1 MENQNLIEN
10 SKFYKSDR
18 ELDYSLK
25 KEKLQNELL
34 LLEEELEEASIIKKF
49 SLKLKIVDKKMQIDL
64 LELVIKEQK
73 ENEEK
78 LNMIKKDFILVE
90 GGSYFPSFTN
100 EEKEVFDIEVSKYP
114 ITQKFWKNFMEIT
127 PLSIIESAL
136 SDRKNIPKYLGDNK
150 PMLIFWWD
158 ALEFCNRLS
167 KFCNLK
173 PVYDLSNK
181 DKGMLKIIE
190 LDGKIVDPDEAN
202 FENTEG
208 FRLPLEI
215 EWEWF
220 ARGGQKALNEGTFDR
235 YFSNGFYFGIDRDY
249 DSDYESGSGEIYKIR
264 DVGQIRPNQLGIYDC
279 CKNFTEWC
287 YDTVITAGIE
297 AARKGD
303 FEVEEKTKIKN
314 GKIYVYNAKNNQD
327 YNRRI
332 RGGYDFELRLYSDL
346 YSEWYDKELGK
357 FVIKKS
363 IYSFISMFRVVR
375 SIKKIQKVSN
385 TLKNI
390 ENISSKKEFKNMVF
404 VKGGKYKPSF
414 LNEEKEVFD
423 IEVCKY
429 ITTQKMWLEVKE
441 YNSAK
446 YKGENKPIE
455 CIGFWRML
463 SYCNKLSVKY
473 GLEPVYDLSKS
484 EDEILMIR
492 QLNGKIVPLNEAN
505 FKDTEGFRLPT
516 EVEWEWFARGGQKAI
531 EEGTFDYT
539 YSGSNNIDEVAWY
552 RENGDCRKKEYR
564 YLDGIPDSFYGET
577 PDVGLK
583 KANQLG
589 LYDCSGNSTELVHDS
604 DDIDARGKDKLSMV
618 ERGGDVTN
626 EAGDCTVFKRYTG
639 NDGWTRRSGFVS
651 SSFRLVRTV

>member
-136 SDRKNIPKYLGDNK
+136 SDRKNIPKYIGDNK

-190 LDGKIVDPDEAN
+190 LDGKIVNPDEAN

-220 ARGGQKALNEGTFDR
+220 ARGGQKALNEGSFDR
-235 YFSNGFYFGIDRDY
+235 YFSNGFRFGIDRDY
-249 DSDYESGSGEIYKIR
+249 DPDYESGSGEIYKIR

-314 GKIYVYNAKNNQD
+314 GKIYVYKAKNNQD

-332 RGGYDFELRLYSDL
+332 RGGNDFEFRFYSDL

-363 IYSFISMFRVVR
+363 IYRFISMFRVVR
-375 SIKKIQKVSN
+375 SIKKIQKASN

-390 ENISSKKEFKNMVF
+390 ERISSKKEFKNMVF

-414 LNEEKEVFD
+414 LSEEKEVFD

-455 CIGFWRML
+455 CVGFWRIL
-463 SYCNKLSVKY
+463 SYCNKLSIKY
-473 GLEPVYDLSKS
+473 GLEPVYDLSKC

-516 EVEWEWFARGGQKAI
+516 EIEWEWFARGGQKAI
-531 EEGTFDYT
+531 DEETFDYT

-552 RENGDCRKKEYR
+552 RENGDCRKIENR
-564 YLDGIPDSFYGET
+564 YFDGIPDFFYGKT

-583 KANQLG
+583 KPNQLG
-589 LYDCSGNSTELVHDS
+589 LYDCSGNSTEVVHDIINVE
-604 DDIDARGKDKLSMV
+604 DKNKLSIV
-618 ERGGDVTN
+618 VRGGAVTN
-626 EAGDCTVFKRYTG
+626 EAGDCTVFKRY
-639 NDGWTRRSGFVS
+639 NDYWSGYVS

>member
-136 SDRKNIPKYLGDNK
+136 SDRKNIPKYIGDNK

-220 ARGGQKALNEGTFDR
+220 ARGGQKALNEGSFDR
-235 YFSNGFYFGIDRDY
+235 YFSNGFRFGIDRDY
-249 DSDYESGSGEIYKIR
+249 DPDYESGSGEIYKIR

-332 RGGYDFELRLYSDL
+332 RGGNDFEFRFYSDL

-357 FVIKKS
+357 FVIKKV
-363 IYSFISMFRVVR
+363 F
-375 SIKKIQKVSN
+375 
-385 TLKNI
+385 TLL
-390 ENISSKKEFKNMVF
+390 FQ
-404 VKGGKYKPSF
+404 
-414 LNEEKEVFD
+414 
-423 IEVCKY
+423 C
-429 ITTQKMWLEVKE
+429 LE
-441 YNSAK
+441 
-446 YKGENKPIE
+446 
-455 CIGFWRML
+455 L
-463 SYCNKLSVKY
+463 
-473 GLEPVYDLSKS
+473 
-484 EDEILMIR
+484 
-492 QLNGKIVPLNEAN
+492 
-505 FKDTEGFRLPT
+505 
-516 EVEWEWFARGGQKAI
+516 
-531 EEGTFDYT
+531 
-539 YSGSNNIDEVAWY
+539 
-552 RENGDCRKKEYR
+552 
-564 YLDGIPDSFYGET
+564 
-577 PDVGLK
+577 
-583 KANQLG
+583 
-589 LYDCSGNSTELVHDS
+589 
-604 DDIDARGKDKLSMV
+604 
-618 ERGGDVTN
+618 
-626 EAGDCTVFKRYTG
+626 
-639 NDGWTRRSGFVS
+639 
-651 SSFRLVRTV
+651 

>member
-10 SKFYKSDR
+10 NKFYKSDR
-18 ELDYSLK
+18 DVDYFLK

-34 LLEEELEEASIIKKF
+34 LLEEELKEASIIKKF

-100 EEKEVFDIEVSKYP
+100 EEKEVFDIEVCKYP

-136 SDRKNIPKYLGDNK
+136 SDRKNIPKYIGDNK

-190 LDGKIVDPDEAN
+190 LDGKIVNPDEAN

-287 YDTVITAGIE
+287 YDTVTATSIE
-297 AARKGD
+297 DQKRGD

-327 YNRRI
+327 YNRRT
-332 RGGYDFELRLYSDL
+332 RGGNDFEFRFYSYL

-375 SIKKIQKVSN
+375 SIKKLPKVLN
-385 TLKNI
+385 TEKNI
-390 ENISSKKEFKNMVF
+390 EKISPKKEFKNMVF

-414 LNEEKEVFD
+414 LSEEKEVFD

-455 CIGFWRML
+455 CVGFWRIL
-463 SYCNKLSVKY
+463 SYCNKLSIKY
-473 GLEPVYDLSKS
+473 GLEPVYDLSKC

-516 EVEWEWFARGGQKAI
+516 EVEWEWFARGGQKALD
-531 EEGTFDYT
+531 EGTFDYT

-552 RENGDCRKKEYR
+552 RENSGTQ
-564 YLDGIPDSFYGET
+564 IQ
-577 PDVGLK
+577 DVGLK
-583 KANQLG
+583 KPNQLG
-589 LYDCSGNSTELVHDS
+589 LYDCSGNVWEWCNDTSNSQKYRML
-604 DDIDARGKDKLSMV
+604 K
-618 ERGGDVTN
+618 GGSWYDYAKN
-626 EAGDCTVFKRYTG
+626 CTVL
-639 NDGWTRRSGFVS
+639 DRSSNRASAADSYVG
-651 SSFRLVRTV
+651 FRLVRTV

>member
-190 LDGKIVDPDEAN
+190 LDGKIVNPDEAN

-220 ARGGQKALNEGTFDR
+220 ARGGQKALNEGSFDR
-235 YFSNGFYFGIDRDY
+235 YFSNGFKFGIDRDY
-249 DSDYESGSGEIYKIR
+249 DSDCEYDNEYYLGELNEIR
-264 DVGQIRPNQLGIYDC
+264 DVGQIRSNQLGIYDY

-287 YDTVITAGIE
+287 YDSVITKDDSQCSGNCE
-297 AARKGD
+297 R
-303 FEVEEKTKIKN
+303 EVKEKSKIKN
-314 GKIYVYNAKNNQD
+314 GEIYVYNAKNSQE
-327 YNRRI
+327 YNRRK
-332 RGGYDFELRLYSDL
+332 RGGDSLEDRHYSHLYSRV
-346 YSEWYDKELGK
+346 YDKEFGK
-357 FVIKKS
+357 YILKKN
-363 IYSFISMFRVVR
+363 IYFFISMFRVVR
-375 SIKKIQKVSN
+375 SIKKLPKVLN
-385 TLKNI
+385 TEKNI
-390 ENISSKKEFKNMVF
+390 EKISPKKEFKNMVF

-414 LNEEKEVFD
+414 LSEEKEVFD

-455 CIGFWRML
+455 CVGFWRIL
-463 SYCNKLSVKY
+463 SYCNKLSIKY
-473 GLEPVYDLSKS
+473 GLEPVYDLSKC

-516 EVEWEWFARGGQKAI
+516 EVEWEWFARGGQKALD
-531 EEGTFDYT
+531 EGTFDYT

-552 RENGDCRKKEYR
+552 RENGDCRKNQSGYFHGK
-564 YLDGIPDSFYGET
+564 T

-589 LYDCSGNSTELVHDS
+589 LYDSSGNSIEIVHDFN
-604 DDIDARGKDKLSMV
+604 DIDVKGKDKLSIIV
-618 ERGGDVTN
+618 RGGNVVN
-626 EAGDCTVFKRYTG
+626 EAEDCTVFKRYTG
-639 NDGWTRRSGFVS
+639 NDGWTLRSGYVS

>member
-10 SKFYKSDR
+10 NKFYKSDR
-18 ELDYSLK
+18 DVDYFLK

-34 LLEEELEEASIIKKF
+34 LLEEELKEASIIKKF

-332 RGGYDFELRLYSDL
+332 RGGNDFEFRFYSNL

-375 SIKKIQKVSN
+375 SIKKLPKVLN
-385 TLKNI
+385 TEKNI
-390 ENISSKKEFKNMVF
+390 EKISPKKEFKNMVF

-414 LNEEKEVFD
+414 LSEEKEVFD

-463 SYCNKLSVKY
+463 TYCNKLSVKY

-531 EEGTFDYT
+531 DEGTFDYT

-552 RENGDCRKKEYR
+552 RENGDCRKIENR
-564 YLDGIPDSFYGET
+564 YFDGIPDSFYGKT

-583 KANQLG
+583 KPNQLG
-589 LYDCSGNSTELVHDS
+589 LYDCSGNSTEVVHDIINVE
-604 DDIDARGKDKLSMV
+604 DKNKLSIV
-618 ERGGDVTN
+618 VRGGAVTN
-626 EAGDCTVFKRYTG
+626 EAGDCTVFKRY
-639 NDGWTRRSGFVS
+639 NDYWSGYVS

>member
-190 LDGKIVDPDEAN
+190 LDGKIVNPDEAN

-279 CKNFTEWC
+279 CKNVTEWC
-287 YDTVITAGIE
+287 YDTVTATSIE
-297 AARKGD
+297 DRKRGD

-332 RGGYDFELRLYSDL
+332 RGGDDFEVRFYSYL

-375 SIKKIQKVSN
+375 SIKKLPKVVN
-385 TLKNI
+385 TEKNI
-390 ENISSKKEFKNMVF
+390 EKISPKKEFKNMVF

-414 LNEEKEVFD
+414 LSEEKEVFD

-446 YKGENKPIE
+446 YKGENKPIG
-455 CIGFWRML
+455 CVGFWRIL
-463 SYCNKLSVKY
+463 SYCNKLSIKY
-473 GLEPVYDLSKS
+473 GLEPVYDLSKC

-531 EEGTFDYT
+531 DEGTFDYT

-552 RENGDCRKKEYR
+552 TENSGTQ
-564 YLDGIPDSFYGET
+564 IQ
-577 PDVGLK
+577 DVGLK
-583 KANQLG
+583 KPNQLG
-589 LYDCSGNSTELVHDS
+589 LYDCSGNVWEWCNDTSNSPKYRML
-604 DDIDARGKDKLSMV
+604 K
-618 ERGGDVTN
+618 GGSWYDYAKN
-626 EAGDCTVFKRYTG
+626 CTVLE
-639 NDGWTRRSGFVS
+639 RSSNQASATDSYVG
-651 SSFRLVRTV
+651 FRLVRTV

>member
-190 LDGKIVDPDEAN
+190 LDGKIVNPDEAN

-220 ARGGQKALNEGTFDR
+220 ARGGQKALNEGSFDR
-235 YFSNGFYFGIDRDY
+235 YFSNGFSFGIDRDY

-363 IYSFISMFRVVR
+363 IYRFISMFRVVR
-375 SIKKIQKVSN
+375 SIKKIQKASN

-390 ENISSKKEFKNMVF
+390 ERISPKKEFKNMVF

-414 LNEEKEVFD
+414 LSEEKEVFD

-446 YKGENKPIE
+446 YKGENKPIG
-455 CIGFWRML
+455 CVGFWRIL
-463 SYCNKLSVKY
+463 SYCNKLSIKY
-473 GLEPVYDLSKS
+473 GLEPVYDLSKC

-531 EEGTFDYT
+531 DEGTFDYT

-564 YLDGIPDSFYGET
+564 YLDGIPYFFYGET

-589 LYDCSGNSTELVHDS
+589 LYDCSGNSTEVVHDIINVE
-604 DDIDARGKDKLSMV
+604 DKNKLSIV
-618 ERGGDVTN
+618 VRGGAVTN
-626 EAGDCTVFKRYTG
+626 EAEDCTVFKRY
-639 NDGWTRRSGFVS
+639 NDGTRGSGYVS

>member
-100 EEKEVFDIEVSKYP
+100 EEKEAFDIEVSKYP

-181 DKGMLKIIE
+181 DIGMLKIIE
-190 LDGKIVDPDEAN
+190 LDGKIVNPDEAN

-220 ARGGQKALNEGTFDR
+220 ARGGQKALNEGSFDR
-235 YFSNGFYFGIDRDY
+235 YFSNGFRFGIDRDY
-249 DSDYESGSGEIYKIR
+249 DSDYESGSGELDKIR
-264 DVGQIRPNQLGIYDC
+264 DIGQIRPNQLGIYDC

-332 RGGYDFELRLYSDL
+332 RGGNDFEFRFYSNL

-363 IYSFISMFRVVR
+363 IYSFISMFRIVR
-375 SIKKIQKVSN
+375 SIKKLPKVLN
-385 TLKNI
+385 TEKNI
-390 ENISSKKEFKNMVF
+390 ERISSKKEFKNMVF

-414 LNEEKEVFD
+414 LSEEKEVFD

-455 CIGFWRML
+455 CVGFWRIL

-492 QLNGKIVPLNEAN
+492 QLNGEIVPLNEAN

-516 EVEWEWFARGGQKAI
+516 EVEWEWFARGGQKALD
-531 EEGTFDYT
+531 EGTFDYT

-552 RENGDCRKKEYR
+552 TENSGTQ
-564 YLDGIPDSFYGET
+564 IQ
-577 PDVGLK
+577 DVGLK
-583 KANQLG
+583 KPNQLG
-589 LYDCSGNSTELVHDS
+589 LYDCSGNVWEWCNDTSNSPKYRMLKGGSYCEYAEYSAVFYRYSNRATNADS
-604 DDIDARGKDKLSMV
+604 YVG
-618 ERGGDVTN
+618 
-626 EAGDCTVFKRYTG
+626 
-639 NDGWTRRSGFVS
+639 
-651 SSFRLVRTV
+651 FRLVRTV

>member
-190 LDGKIVDPDEAN
+190 LDGKIVNPDEAN

-220 ARGGQKALNEGTFDR
+220 ARGGQKALNEGSFDR
-235 YFSNGFYFGIDRDY
+235 YFSNGFRFGIDRDY

-287 YDTVITAGIE
+287 YDTVTATSIE
-297 AARKGD
+297 DKKRGD

-332 RGGYDFELRLYSDL
+332 RGGNDFEFRFYSDL

-375 SIKKIQKVSN
+375 SIKKLPKVLN
-385 TLKNI
+385 TEKNI
-390 ENISSKKEFKNMVF
+390 EKISPKKEFKNMVF

-455 CIGFWRML
+455 CVGFWRIL
-463 SYCNKLSVKY
+463 SYCNKLSIKY

-516 EVEWEWFARGGQKAI
+516 EVEWEWFARGGQKALD
-531 EEGTFDYT
+531 EGTFDYT

-552 RENGDCRKKEYR
+552 TENSGSQ
-564 YLDGIPDSFYGET
+564 IQ
-577 PDVGLK
+577 DVGLK
-583 KANQLG
+583 KPNQLG
-589 LYDCSGNSTELVHDS
+589 LYDCSGNVWEWCYDTSNSSKSRMLKGGSYYEYAEYSAVLYRHSCQGTYPS
-604 DDIDARGKDKLSMV
+604 ID
-618 ERGGDVTN
+618 
-626 EAGDCTVFKRYTG
+626 TG
-639 NDGWTRRSGFVS
+639 
-651 SSFRLVRTV
+651 FRLVRTV

>member
-181 DKGMLKIIE
+181 DIGMLKIIE
-190 LDGKIVDPDEAN
+190 LDGKIVNPDEAN

-215 EWEWF
+215 
-220 ARGGQKALNEGTFDR
+220 
-235 YFSNGFYFGIDRDY
+235 
-249 DSDYESGSGEIYKIR
+249 
-264 DVGQIRPNQLGIYDC
+264 
-279 CKNFTEWC
+279 
-287 YDTVITAGIE
+287 
-297 AARKGD
+297 
-303 FEVEEKTKIKN
+303 
-314 GKIYVYNAKNNQD
+314 
-327 YNRRI
+327 
-332 RGGYDFELRLYSDL
+332 
-346 YSEWYDKELGK
+346 
-357 FVIKKS
+357 
-363 IYSFISMFRVVR
+363 
-375 SIKKIQKVSN
+375 
-385 TLKNI
+385 
-390 ENISSKKEFKNMVF
+390 
-404 VKGGKYKPSF
+404 
-414 LNEEKEVFD
+414 
-423 IEVCKY
+423 
-429 ITTQKMWLEVKE
+429 
-441 YNSAK
+441 
-446 YKGENKPIE
+446 
-455 CIGFWRML
+455 
-463 SYCNKLSVKY
+463 
-473 GLEPVYDLSKS
+473 
-484 EDEILMIR
+484 
-492 QLNGKIVPLNEAN
+492 
-505 FKDTEGFRLPT
+505 
-516 EVEWEWFARGGQKAI
+516 EWEWFARGGQKAI

-604 DDIDARGKDKLSMV
+604 DDIDVRGKDKLSMV
-618 ERGGDVTN
+618 VRGGAVTN

>member
-1 MENQNLIEN
+1 
-10 SKFYKSDR
+10 
-18 ELDYSLK
+18 
-25 KEKLQNELL
+25 
-34 LLEEELEEASIIKKF
+34 
-49 SLKLKIVDKKMQIDL
+49 
-64 LELVIKEQK
+64 
-73 ENEEK
+73 
-78 LNMIKKDFILVE
+78 
-90 GGSYFPSFTN
+90 
-100 EEKEVFDIEVSKYP
+100 
-114 ITQKFWKNFMEIT
+114 
-127 PLSIIESAL
+127 
-136 SDRKNIPKYLGDNK
+136 
-150 PMLIFWWD
+150 
-158 ALEFCNRLS
+158 
-167 KFCNLK
+167 
-173 PVYDLSNK
+173 
-181 DKGMLKIIE
+181 
-190 LDGKIVDPDEAN
+190 
-202 FENTEG
+202 
-208 FRLPLEI
+208 LPLEI

-287 YDTVITAGIE
+287 YDTVTATSIE
-297 AARKGD
+297 DQKRGD

-363 IYSFISMFRVVR
+363 IYRFISMFRVVR
-375 SIKKIQKVSN
+375 SIKKIQKASN

-390 ENISSKKEFKNMVF
+390 ERISSKKEFKNMVF

-446 YKGENKPIE
+446 YKGENKPIG
-455 CIGFWRML
+455 CVGFWRIL
-463 SYCNKLSVKY
+463 SYCNKLSIKY
-473 GLEPVYDLSKS
+473 GLEPVYDLSKC

-516 EVEWEWFARGGQKAI
+516 EVEWEWFARGGQKALD
-531 EEGTFDYT
+531 EETFDYT

-552 RENGDCRKKEYR
+552 RENSGTQ
-564 YLDGIPDSFYGET
+564 IQ
-577 PDVGLK
+577 DVGLK
-583 KANQLG
+583 KPNQLG
-589 LYDCSGNSTELVHDS
+589 LYDCSGNVWEWCNDTSNSPKYRML
-604 DDIDARGKDKLSMV
+604 K
-618 ERGGDVTN
+618 GGSWYDYAKN
-626 EAGDCTVFKRYTG
+626 CTVLE
-639 NDGWTRRSGFVS
+639 RSSNQASATDSYVG
-651 SSFRLVRTV
+651 FRLVRTV